1 MKNPFSKLIHHYT
14 YDMRLKTKLVISHII
29 LVLLPTAVL
38 SGFLYLRIYGIV
50 MDDSIRS
57 EQALS
62 AQTVTSIENL
72 ISHVG
77 HASDTITSAMLIQ
90 DLFQVPRAEAN
101 TMDISTSRM
110 NSLFHLVQSI
120 TDHSMITDVKI
131 YYDDSVYGDLM
142 QYNKIGNALFNPVS
156 SVSSSYWYGIYST
169 SEQVRLLCPELYLTP
184 DETEKNGKLAYIT
197 RIPYTHDGGAVSG
210 IENTSAYVAL
220 YLSRPAFDMVL
231 RNDATV
237 TDEAAFLVN
246 ERDVIVSASD
256 MGLAGKYF
264 IPRPDLRQRVGKE
277 KTFSLVS
284 YLDGSAYVAYF
295 PIADTDWYMIS
306 IIPALHIGDAGRA
319 LMMHFALIYLLFTAL
334 ALYTAFRLSGS
345 IADRIIGVALQM
357 ETVRTGPPQPMDVA
371 DTGCDEIG
379 VLSDTYNYMT
389 EEIITLMD
397 SQKKASDELRMAEFR
412 ALQAQ
417 INPHFLYNTL
427 DMINWLSQTGQSEKV
442 TEAVQI
448 LSRFYKLTLSR
459 RELMNSIEK
468 ELEHV
473 SLYVRLQN
481 MRYDNCVV
489 FVVDV
494 PEELCEY
501 TIPKLTF
508 QPIVENAFL
517 HGIMMKEEKKGSIL
531 LTGWPEG
538 DDIVF
543 IISDDGAGIPPETL
557 DTLKDDVNAGTD
569 SSASPRHTAFPGHI
583 GVYNTNL
590 RLKSLY
596 GESYGLSFTST
607 LGKGT
612 EVTVRIPARHIT
624 SD

>member
-1 MKNPFSKLIHHYT
+1 MKNPFTKLIHHYT

-72 ISHVG
+72 VSHVG
-77 HASDTITSAMLIQ
+77 HASDTITGAMMVQ
-90 DLFQVPRAEAN
+90 DLFQVPRSEAN
-101 TMDISTSRM
+101 TLDISTSRM

-120 TDHSMITDVKI
+120 TDHSMIMDVKI

-156 SVSSSYWYGIYST
+156 SISSSYWYGIFST
-169 SEQVRLLCPELYLTP
+169 SEQTRLLCPELYLTP
-184 DETEKNGKLAYIT
+184 DETGKNGKLAYIT
-197 RIPYTHDGGAVSG
+197 RIPYIRDSG
-210 IENTSAYVAL
+210 TVPDAENASAYVAL

-264 IPRPDLRQRVGKE
+264 IPRSDLEQRIGKE

-295 PIADTDWYMIS
+295 PIADTDWYMMS
-306 IIPALHIGDAGRA
+306 IIPALHIADAGRA

-389 EEIITLMD
+389 EEIISLMD
-397 SQKKASDELRMAEFR
+397 SQKKASDEIGR
-412 ALQAQ
+412 A
-417 INPHFLYNTL
+417 
-427 DMINWLSQTGQSEKV
+427 SC
-442 TEAVQI
+442 
-448 LSRFYKLTLSR
+448 
-459 RELMNSIEK
+459 RER
-468 ELEHV
+468 V
-473 SLYVRLQN
+473 
-481 MRYDNCVV
+481 
-489 FVVDV
+489 
-494 PEELCEY
+494 
-501 TIPKLTF
+501 
-508 QPIVENAFL
+508 
-517 HGIMMKEEKKGSIL
+517 
-531 LTGWPEG
+531 
-538 DDIVF
+538 
-543 IISDDGAGIPPETL
+543 
-557 DTLKDDVNAGTD
+557 
-569 SSASPRHTAFPGHI
+569 
-583 GVYNTNL
+583 
-590 RLKSLY
+590 
-596 GESYGLSFTST
+596 
-607 LGKGT
+607 
-612 EVTVRIPARHIT
+612 
-624 SD
+624 